1 MTVKHG
7 KKYNEAQK
15 LVDIT
20 KLYEPKEAVELLKKM
35 NYLKFDP
42 TVEVHMKLGVDPRH
56 ADQMVKLGVDPR
68 HADQM
73 VRGVAMLPAGT
84 GKDVKVLVFAQGEKV
99 AEAESAGAD
108 FVGLDDI
115 IKQIEADWTGFDVA
129 IATPDVMGKVG
140 RLGKKLG
147 PRGLMPSPKAG
158 TITFDLAKTIRE
170 VKAGR
175 VEFKVD
181 KTALLH
187 IPAGKL
193 SFSEDALMIN
203 ITSIID
209 SVMRAKPS
217 GAKGSY
223 VKSVVLS
230 STMSPSVRLDV
241 ATATALKP

>member
-1 MTVKHG
+1 MTTQSHG
-7 KKYNEAQK
+7 KKYLEAAKQ
-15 LVDIT
+15 VESD
-20 KLYEPKEAVELLKKM
+20 KLYAPLEALSLLKKI
-35 NYLKFDP
+35 NYVKFDP
-42 TVEVHMKLGVDPRH
+42 TLEIHM
-56 ADQMVKLGVDPR
+56 KLGVDPR

-84 GKDVKVLVFAQGEKV
+84 GKEVKVLVFAQGEKI

-108 FVGLDDI
+108 FVGLDDL
-115 IKQIEADWTGFDVA
+115 IKQIEGDWLGFDVA

-158 TITFDLAKTIRE
+158 TITFDLARTIRD

-193 SFSEDALMIN
+193 SFNEDALLAN
-203 ITSIID
+203 IASVVD
-209 SVMRAKPS
+209 SVVRARPA
-217 GAKGSY
+217 GAKGTY
-223 VKSVVLS
+223 IKSIVLS
-230 STMSPSVRLDV
+230 STMSPSVHLDIP
-241 ATATALKP
+241 AATALKPNA

>member
-1 MTVKHG
+1 MATHG
-7 KKYNEAQK
+7 KKYLEAQK
-15 LVDIT
+15 LIEPER
-20 KLYEPKEAVELLKKM
+20 LYLPQEAIALLKKIS
-35 NYLKFDP
+35 YAKFDS
-42 TVEVHMKLGVDPRH
+42 TVEIHM
-56 ADQMVKLGVDPR
+56 KLGVDPR

-99 AEAESAGAD
+99 NEAVAAGAD
-108 FVGLDDI
+108 FAGLDDL
-115 IKQIEADWTGFDVA
+115 IKQVEGDWFGFDVA

-158 TITFDLAKTIRE
+158 TITFDVARTIRD

-175 VEFKVD
+175 VEFRVD

-187 IPAGKL
+187 VPAGKI
-193 SFSEDALMIN
+193 SFSEDALMAN
-203 ITSIID
+203 ITSVID

-217 GAKGSY
+217 GSKGSY
-223 VKSVVLS
+223 VKSVVLA

-241 ATATALKP
+241 PAAIALKPLS